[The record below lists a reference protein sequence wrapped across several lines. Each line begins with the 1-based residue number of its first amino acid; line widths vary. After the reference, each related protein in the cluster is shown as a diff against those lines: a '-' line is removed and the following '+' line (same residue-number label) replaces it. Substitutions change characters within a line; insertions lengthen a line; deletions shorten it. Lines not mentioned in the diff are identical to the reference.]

1 MKNKL
6 IVIYSPLCEANGS
19 FVENIYEWV
28 KSSDSDV
35 DIEVYSFDTA
45 PEIYRELQ
53 PVHENCFIDVLLNGR
68 RIDTVPLHKERILKA
83 LHISEKITLIKDEA
97 PSNSEKDYS
106 EGDIRAELFH
116 GNIRF
121 IPITAENFMKE
132 MQMCLRNYPRGN
144 PPVAHHNKC
153 IEIKRQVFTEIW
165 EYEAIAGIYAELR
178 GEVIGL
184 IEVLPRE
191 IVKKYGFMTGTQGND
206 DEVMTITCYEV
217 ANKVP
222 RTFMLDELMYHL
234 VKIKGNFTRKR
245 LEGIGVLGCIDG
257 FNPYWVYEKYGF
269 KRTEK
274 LGENTFVLETSV

>member
-1 MKNKL
+1 M
-6 IVIYSPLCEANGS
+6 
-19 FVENIYEWV
+19 V
-28 KSSDSDV
+28 K
-35 DIEVYSFDTA
+35 
-45 PEIYRELQ
+45 
-53 PVHENCFIDVLLNGR
+53 GR

-83 LHISEKITLIKDEA
+83 LHISEKITPIKDEV
-97 PSNSEKDYS
+97 PFNNEKDYS

-116 GNIRF
+116 GN
-121 IPITAENFMKE
+121 
-132 MQMCLRNYPRGN
+132 
-144 PPVAHHNKC
+144 
-153 IEIKRQVFTEIW
+153 
-165 EYEAIAGIYAELR
+165 
-178 GEVIGL
+178 IGL

-206 DEVMTITCYEV
+206 DEVITITCYEV

-222 RTFMLDELMYHL
+222 RTFILDELMYHL

-274 LGENTFVLETSV
+274 LGENTFVLETSVQI